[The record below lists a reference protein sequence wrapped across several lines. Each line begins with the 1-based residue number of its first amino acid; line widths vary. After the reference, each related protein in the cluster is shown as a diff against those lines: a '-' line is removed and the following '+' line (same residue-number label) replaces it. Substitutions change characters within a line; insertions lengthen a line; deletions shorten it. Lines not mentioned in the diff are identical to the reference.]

1 MSTTVDIARLKADYE
16 RDGFCVASSPFPAD
30 MIEAACRGADAVLSG
45 EFETGHAPRLRQSLP
60 SEEHPTLAKIA
71 QPHYANDALRE
82 LVASPDLGRLAAALV
97 GARMVQAWAVDLF
110 AKEPS
115 TAETSSVGWHQDGVY
130 TSYWEG
136 DTLTAW
142 IALSEVAGD
151 SAPLR
156 YVRGSHL
163 LGPVSGGDLY
173 SHDLENVRRA
183 LSLPPDFDWK
193 EVAVTVPRGGVA
205 FHHHLTL
212 HASGPNRSAELRVA
226 LAVRLRTERC
236 RLAPGSER
244 MPQVDH
250 LDDGAAAPVFCT

>member
-1 MSTTVDIARLKADYE
+1 MSAAVDIARLKWDYE
-16 RDGFCVASSPFPAD
+16 RDGFCLAPSPFSAD
-30 MIEAACRGADAVLSG
+30 MIEAARRGADAVLRG
-45 EFETGHAPRLRQSLP
+45 EFDTGRAPRLRQSLP

-71 QPHYANDALRE
+71 QPHYASEALRR
-82 LVASPDLGRLAAALV
+82 LVASPELGRLAAALV
-97 GARMVQAWAVDLF
+97 GAQMVQAWAVDLF
-110 AKEPS
+110 AKQPS
-115 TAETSSVGWHQDGVY
+115 TGETSSVGWHQDGVY

-142 IALSEVAGD
+142 IALSEVAED

-156 YVRGSHL
+156 YVCGSHL

-173 SHDLENVRRA
+173 SHDLDDVRRA
-183 LSLPPDFDWK
+183 LSLPPGFRWK
-193 EVAVTVPRGGVA
+193 EAAVAVPRGGVA

-212 HASGPNRSAELRVA
+212 HASGPNRSAGPRVA

-236 RLAPGSER
+236 RLVPGSEQ
-244 MPQVDH
+244 MVQVDH